1 MSRPPDRGISDMTG
15 DEALPRE
22 NGELVFNQ
30 PWEGRAFGLAA
41 ALTEG
46 GVYDWADFRDKL
58 IEVTAAGENHGE
70 QTGYYQRWFRALER
84 LALDRG
90 LVTSAELDAR
100 TEALASDQHGGH

>member
-1 MSRPPDRGISDMTG
+1 MNRPPDHRISGLTG
-15 DEALPRE
+15 DQALPRN
-22 NGELVFNQ
+22 NGELVFNE

-46 GVYDWADFRDKL
+46 GAYDWSDFRDKL
-58 IEVTAAGENHGE
+58 VEVTAASEKHSE

-90 LVTSAELDAR
+90 LVTPAELDAR

>member
-1 MSRPPDRGISDMTG
+1 MSRLPDRGASGLTG
-15 DEALPRE
+15 DEALPRN
-22 NGELVFNQ
+22 NGELVFNE

-41 ALTEG
+41 ALTKG

-58 IEVTAAGENHGE
+58 VEVTAASEKHSE

-90 LVTSAELDAR
+90 LVTSAELEAR
-100 TEALASDQHGGH
+100 AEALSSDEHGGH

>member
-1 MSRPPDRGISDMTG
+1 MKG
-15 DEALPRE
+15 DEALPRK

-58 IEVTAAGENHGE
+58 VEVTAADETHRE
-70 QTGYYQRWFRALER
+70 QTDYYQRWFRALEQ

-100 TEALASDQHGGH
+100 TEALAADDHGGH

>member
-1 MSRPPDRGISDMTG
+1 MSRPPDRGVSDMTG
-15 DEALPRE
+15 DEALPRK
-22 NGELVFNQ
+22 NGELVFNE

-46 GVYDWADFRDKL
+46 GVYDWAVFRDKL
-58 IEVTAAGENHGE
+58 VEVTAATEKHGE

-90 LVTSAELDAR
+90 LVTAAELDAR
-100 TEALASDQHGGH
+100 TEAFASDQHGGH